1 MCGGCKGAVERVLSK
16 LDGVE
21 KYTIDMDTKK
31 VVVSGSL
38 EPEAVLNAVSKTG
51 KKTELWT

>member
-1 MCGGCKGAVERVLSK
+1 MERVLSK